1 MSRMNRNLNRNT
13 DASFLIQE
21 IQARTRF
28 ADLQARQ
35 AKAAVTGVPIRGS
48 SGFSASDMNQIAVGT
63 VETSV
68 TTRDAIVQAASR

>member
-1 MSRMNRNLNRNT
+1 MNRNLNRNT

>member
-1 MSRMNRNLNRNT
+1 MNRNLNRNT
-13 DASFLIQE
+13 DASFLIQNV
-21 IQARTRF
+21 QARTVF
-28 ADLQARQ
+28 ADLQARR

-68 TTRDAIVQAASR
+68 ITRDAIVQAESR

>member
-1 MSRMNRNLNRNT
+1 MNRNLNRNT
-13 DASFLIQE
+13 DASFLIQD

-68 TTRDAIVQAASR
+68 ATRDAIVQNATTSG

>member
-1 MSRMNRNLNRNT
+1 MNRNLNRNM

-35 AKAAVTGVPIRGS
+35 AKAAATGVPIRGS

>member
-1 MSRMNRNLNRNT
+1 MNRNLNRNM
-13 DASFLIQE
+13 DASFLIQDV
-21 IQARTRF
+21 QARTRF

-68 TTRDAIVQAASR
+68 Q